1 MRMIHALCPLFLMLD
16 VAACVP
22 DDAVS
27 FPTAMSLQAC
37 DEHIIIADVP
47 PDAARRAV
55 DARYTPTINARGQAV
70 GFISTYRCDQ
80 VGVGH
85 RDYPAGFLSYFS
97 IVLDTPPE
105 LPQNDDDLHQYVLW
119 ATTNQPAIEQAFT
132 LAGILVDRTDDI
144 TLRLDATTRN
154 TSVEHGGPVSPFTAT
169 TTVEKTF
176 DEPEHEH
183 DFYFWSVGSQ
193 GPVGLAAKMKYGL
206 ESVGTVEVQYPS
218 GNRLADFLHGATI
231 RRSIVSQLK
240 GATGQLM
247 SATTSAALTT
257 RAFLAG
263 KRSIPR
269 QKAYSHWP

>member
-1 MRMIHALCPLFLMLD
+1 MRTIHALCSLFLMLD

-27 FPTAMSLQAC
+27 FPTAMSLEAC

-85 RDYPAGFLSYFS
+85 QDYPAGFLSYFS
-97 IVLDTPPE
+97 IVLDTPPG
-105 LPQNDDDLHQYVLW
+105 LPQDDDDLHQYVLW
-119 ATTNQPAIEQAFT
+119 VTTSQPAIEQAFM
-132 LAGILVDRTDDI
+132 LAGILVERTDDI

-154 TSVEHGGPVSPFTAT
+154 TSVEHGGTVSPFTAT
-169 TTVEKTF
+169 TTVTETF

-183 DFYFWSVGSQ
+183 DFFFWSVGSQ
-193 GPVGLAAKMKYGL
+193 GPVELAAKMKYGL

-218 GNRLADFLHGATI
+218 GNRLADFLLGATI
-231 RRSIVSQLK
+231 RRGIVSQLK

-247 SATTSAALTT
+247 PATTSAALTT
-257 RAFLAG
+257 PAFTAG
-263 KRSIPR
+263 KRSTPR
-269 QKAYSHWP
+269 QKSYRHWP